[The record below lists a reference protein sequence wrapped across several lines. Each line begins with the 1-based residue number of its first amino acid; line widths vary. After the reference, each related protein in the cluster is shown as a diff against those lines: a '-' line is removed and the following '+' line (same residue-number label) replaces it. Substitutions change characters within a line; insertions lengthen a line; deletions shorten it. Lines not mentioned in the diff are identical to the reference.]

1 LALLGRLVGPEGPTC
16 SKDMPIQFACPHC
29 GKQTT
34 VADHFAGQ
42 SGPCAGCGKN
52 VTVPPGGAQVYH
64 APTQG
69 SGGGAATVLLILAI
83 VLIAGVVLCGA
94 GVFLVSF
101 PVMGKVRQSAQ
112 RASSQNNLKQ
122 LGVAIH
128 TYHDVYGQLPPA
140 VVKDANGQPLYSGL
154 VLLLPFIGQDGLY
167 QQFDKSK
174 AWDDPVNTNLSQQM
188 VATFMNPGST
198 NARPGHCD
206 YMLVGGP
213 NAMLAETGKSTLMNV
228 TDGTSNTIMAVEV
241 GSAFAM
247 ESWAQPVA
255 WDPSKPFD
263 SPDPTTVNVLLGDG
277 SVRAMHKT
285 TPVQTLRLISDRQ
298 DGTPVSIP

>member
-1 LALLGRLVGPEGPTC
+1 
-16 SKDMPIQFACPHC
+16 MPIQFSCPHC

-34 VADHFAGQ
+34 VADHYAGQ
-42 SGPCAGCGKN
+42 SGPCAGCNKT
-52 VTVPPGGAQVYH
+52 VTVPPAGAQVYH

-69 SGGGAATVLLILAI
+69 TGGGAMTVLLILGI
-83 VLIAGVVLCGA
+83 VLIAGVVLCGV

-112 RASSQNNLKQ
+112 RANSQNNLKQ
-122 LGVAIH
+122 LGIAIH
-128 TYHDVYGQLPPA
+128 NYHDTYGQLPPA
-140 VVKDANGQPLYSGL
+140 VVKDAEGKPLYSGM
-154 VLLLPFIGQDGLY
+154 VLLLPFIGEDSLY

-174 AWDDPVNTNLSQQM
+174 AWNDVANTNLSQQM

-198 NARPGHCD
+198 NTRPGRCD

-213 NAMLAETGKSTLMNV
+213 NAMLSETGKMSFTNV

-241 GSAFAM
+241 GSAYSM

-255 WDPSKPFD
+255 WDPSQPFD
-263 SPDPTTVNVLLGDG
+263 SPDPAVVNVLFGDG
-277 SVRAMHKT
+277 SVRPLHKT

-298 DGTPVSIP
+298 DGTPVNIP